1 MKISAFLL
9 VAASCLSASVRADEA
24 PAAPHK
30 VQIKNVPP
38 RLMAWWLDPAHNQ
51 GPTQTENL
59 DEFLKRSL
67 TFIVPDK
74 ADSSEKTAAKAQG
87 PFVLPEGVEKVAALD
102 AEKVLL
108 VYGTPEGVRELNDT
122 IAFLDRPLRQIE
134 VEAQLVQIDSPE
146 EIGVTLDPN
155 RAPGSLSV
163 GFVRSNYKSILDKLM
178 VERKAKILSAP
189 SVLGVNNFPIHL
201 GVDVP
206 KPEGAEQPKQFFGLS
221 FQVVPTINNDGTVTM
236 LLEISNSPTKATEAP
251 KKELK
256 TRIVFNTK
264 NETPMAVSGFEAREF
279 LSQKEAASSQ
289 VVLLLTPYVVRP
301 VSE

>member
-9 VAASCLSASVRADEA
+9 VAGSCLSVSVRADEV
-24 PAAPHK
+24 PASPHK

-38 RLMAWWLDPAHNQ
+38 RLMAFWLDPAHNQ
-51 GPTQTENL
+51 GPAQTENL
-59 DEFLKRSL
+59 DEFLKRPL

-74 ADSSEKTAAKAQG
+74 ADSKEKTAEKEQG
-87 PFVLPEGVEKVAALD
+87 PFALPEGVEKVAALD
-102 AEKVLL
+102 VEKVLL
-108 VYGTPEGVRELNDT
+108 VYGTPEGVRNLKDT
-122 IAFLDRPLRQIE
+122 IDFLDRPLRHIE
-134 VEAQLVQIDSPE
+134 VEAQLVQINSPE

-155 RAPGSLSV
+155 RAPGSLSI
-163 GFVRSNYKSILDKLM
+163 GFVRSNYKSILTNLM

-189 SVLGVNNFPIHL
+189 SVLGVNNFPIRL
-201 GVDVP
+201 DVDMP
-206 KPEGAEQPKQFFGLS
+206 TTEGAEQPKQPSGLS

-236 LLEISNSPTKATEAP
+236 LLEISNSPAKTTETA

-279 LSQKEAASSQ
+279 LSEKEAATSQ
-289 VVLLLTPYVVRP
+289 VVLLLTPYVVRR
-301 VSE
+301 VAE